1 VNITQKC
8 QYGLRAAYE
17 LARRAGQGPVK
28 IADIAEAQ
36 AIPARFLEAILCQL
50 KLAGFL
56 ASKRGSEGGY
66 MLARRPEEISVG
78 ELMRCIQGS
87 MAPVSCVMGGS
98 REKCRLYG
106 DCPFLP
112 MWKRAHEAML
122 GVYDATTLSDL
133 VRGNGNSDAACYS
146 I

>member
-1 VNITQKC
+1 MHITQKC
-8 QYGLRAAYE
+8 QYGLRAVYE
-17 LARRAGQGPVK
+17 LAKRAGQGPVK

-36 AIPARFLEAILCQL
+36 AIPPRFLEAILCQL

-56 ASKRGSEGGY
+56 VSKRGSEGGY
-66 MLARRPEEISVG
+66 TLAREPGEISVG
-78 ELMRCIQGS
+78 ELMRCIQGP

-98 REKCRLYG
+98 SEECRLYG
-106 DCPFLP
+106 DCPFLA
-112 MWKRAHEAML
+112 MWQRAHEAMS

-133 VRGNGNSDAACYS
+133 LRENRGNAACYS